1 MGRYVAVES
10 TVIRGYR
17 YDAAKRE
24 LHIRF
29 TTGRDY
35 AYLDVPPEE
44 VEALEASP
52 SKGGHVNVEIKPRY
66 ACRELP

>member
-1 MGRYVAVES
+1 LGRYIAVQS
-10 TVIRGYR
+10 SALSGYR
-17 YDAAKRE
+17 YDEARRE
-24 LHIRF
+24 LHVRF

-44 VEALEASP
+44 FEALQAAA
-52 SKGGHVNVEIKPRY
+52 SKGQHLNLSIKPRY